1 MGIILQGKSLKNIWR
16 EMNFNE
22 YQKLALETVS
32 YPEPQAVFYP
42 VLGLSGEC
50 GEIANKVKKV
60 MRGDPGADFSGVSDE
75 LGDVLWYLAAIATD
89 LGTTLEE
96 IANKNI
102 EKLFDRRTRGVIKGS
117 GDNR

>member
-1 MGIILQGKSLKNIWR
+1 MD
-16 EMNFNE
+16 FNE
-22 YQKLALETVS
+22 YQEKATETVS
-32 YPEPQAVFYP
+32 YPKSQAVFYP
-42 VLGLSGEC
+42 TLGLSGES

-89 LGTTLEE
+89 LGVTLEE

-102 EKLFDRRTRGVIKGS
+102 EKLRDRRARGVIKGS